1 MHAKEGGGVEV
12 ECVGR
17 QERYF
22 TRWVIYV
29 REVQHWCLGAFENR
43 WSCSSVCSSG
53 VATDYVGVN
62 VCINSVLIVYYHFSE
77 CVLLLRLLHPSI
89 YRWGII
95 RSSE

>member
-1 MHAKEGGGVEV
+1 MHAKEGGGEEV

-43 WSCSSVCSSG
+43 WSQF
-53 VATDYVGVN
+53 AHL
-62 VCINSVLIVYYHFSE
+62 VLQLITWV
-77 CVLLLRLLHPSI
+77 
-89 YRWGII
+89 
-95 RSSE
+95 

>member
-1 MHAKEGGGVEV
+1 MHAKEGGGEEV

-43 WSCSSVCSSG
+43 WSCSSVCSSC
-53 VATDYVGVN
+53 VAADYVGVN
-62 VCINSVLIVYYHFSE
+62 VCINSFLIVYYHFSE
-77 CVLLLRLLHPSI
+77 CVCVCNC
-89 YRWGII
+89 
-95 RSSE
+95 